1 MYRNILLP
9 SGYNEFI
16 SICVSYISCP
26 SLVLMSRY
34 ILADGQKENNNGFR
48 FVFLPPLSGPAQY
61 CSLKGDFF
69 QLAGVELHHPVLR
82 SPRYSPV
89 STVGAQVR
97 LTHWLTDTF
106 PRFQRFFSPFL
117 PPAQSRLWSEFSVNV
132 ENISRYQAGHHHFRL
147 PDDAG
152 RQVKNKLFYWI
163 IFSRQIWRCCRQ
175 L

>member
-69 QLAGVELHHPVLR
+69 SARWCGTTPPSFTLPTILASLYGRR
-82 SPRYSPV
+82 SSQAD
-89 STVGAQVR
+89 S
-97 LTHWLTDTF
+97 LTDWHFPTF
-106 PRFQRFFSPFL
+106 SAILLSISSSSPESALTRICSQCWKHF
-117 PPAQSRLWSEFSVNV
+117 P
-132 ENISRYQAGHHHFRL
+132 IS
-147 PDDAG
+147 G
-152 RQVKNKLFYWI
+152 RPSSL
-163 IFSRQIWRCCRQ
+163 QIARWCRETS
-175 L
+175 

>member
-69 QLAGVELHHPVLR
+69 SARWCGTTPP
-82 SPRYSPV
+82 S
-89 STVGAQVR
+89 STLPTILDSLYGRQWRQAD
-97 LTHWLTDTF
+97 WLTDTF

-117 PPAQSRLWSEFSVNV
+117 PPAQSRLWPEFSVNV

-147 PDDAG
+147 PDD
-152 RQVKNKLFYWI
+152 
-163 IFSRQIWRCCRQ
+163 
-175 L
+175 